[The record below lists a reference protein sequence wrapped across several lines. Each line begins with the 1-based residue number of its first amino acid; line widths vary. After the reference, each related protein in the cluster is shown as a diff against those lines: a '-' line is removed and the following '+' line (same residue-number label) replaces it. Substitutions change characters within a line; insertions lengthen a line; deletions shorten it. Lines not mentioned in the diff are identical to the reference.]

1 MANSSGSITP
11 ESVFVVSGGA
21 KGITAECVIRLARHY
36 RCKFILLGRSA
47 RNAPESA
54 WVSADSN
61 TDELELR
68 KQVSAYLTAQGEKP
82 SPARV
87 QRIVQSI
94 RAEHEIS
101 TTLQAVE
108 QAGGQ
113 AEYVSVD
120 VTNLDAVQAHLPPAI
135 QRMGGSVTGIIHG
148 AGSLADK
155 LIEKKTLDDFERVY
169 TVKVTGLQNL
179 LTCISVSSLRYLVLF
194 SSVAGFYGNIGQSD
208 YAMANE
214 ILNKTAHLIRRSYPD
229 CRVVAMNWGPWDGGM
244 VTPALKQYFAEHQ
257 IDVIPIEAGAQM
269 LIRELEGYQGGIAQV
284 VVGHAIQTAQSQP
297 GTELRSFR
305 IHRRLKLEANPF
317 LYDHVIGDHAVLPAV
332 SSMAWISNV
341 CEQLYPG
348 YTFFS
353 CGDYRVLKGIVF
365 DETVADTYTL
375 DLKEA
380 TKNED
385 EIAFDTLIWS
395 TTPNGKQRFHYRSQV
410 VLRRTLPDAP
420 RYEKLDLSETH
431 GVPGTQLYEDGTMFH
446 GPCFQG
452 VERVLNISQHGL
464 TMQCVPPEV
473 TAHQQGQFPIQTFH
487 PYLVDVQLQSVLIW
501 VRHVHQAGCLPL
513 RVGKMEQFRKIAPG
527 ERFYV
532 STEIQTSTE
541 SKVIAN
547 VFAYDAEGTLY
558 TYVSDIEVT
567 VSARLNTLFAKARG
581 GGLVEQR
588 S

>member
-1 MANSSGSITP
+1 MTTSSGSITP

-21 KGITAECVIRLARHY
+21 KGITAQCVIRLARHY
-36 RCKFILLGRSA
+36 HCKFILLGRSA
-47 RNAPESA
+47 RSTPESA
-54 WVSADSN
+54 WVSADN
-61 TDELELR
+61 TTDELELR
-68 KQVSAYLTAQGEKP
+68 RQVSAYLASQGEKP
-82 SPARV
+82 TPARV

-94 RAEHEIS
+94 RSEYEVSA
-101 TTLQAVE
+101 TLQAVA

-113 AEYVSVD
+113 AEYVGVD
-120 VTNLDAVQAHLPPAI
+120 ITNLDAVQEHLPAAV

-148 AGSLADK
+148 AGNLADK

-169 TVKVTGLQNL
+169 TVKITGLQNL
-179 LTCISVSSLRYLVLF
+179 LACIPASSLGYLVLF

-214 ILNKTAHLIRRSYPD
+214 ILNKTAHLIRRTYPN

-269 LIRELEGYQGGIAQV
+269 LIRELEGYQERAAQV
-284 VVGHAIQTAQSQP
+284 VVGQAIQTARSQLDKA
-297 GTELRSFR
+297 LRSYQ
-305 IHRRLKLEANPF
+305 IHRRLRLEANPF
-317 LYDHVIGDHAVLPAV
+317 LYDHVIGDYAVLPAV
-332 SSMAWISNV
+332 SSMAWISNI

-353 CGDYRVLKGIVF
+353 CSDYRVLKGIVF

-375 DLKEA
+375 DLKEI

-385 EIAFDTLIWS
+385 EIEFDALIWS
-395 TTPNGKQRFHYRSQV
+395 TTQAGKQRFHYRSQV
-410 VLRRTLPDAP
+410 ALRRSLPDAP

-431 GVPGTQLYEDGTMFH
+431 VVLGTQLYEDGTMFH

-452 VERVLNISQHGL
+452 VDRVLNISQHGL

-473 TAHQQGQFPIQTFH
+473 NVHKQGQFPIQTFH

-513 RVGKMEQFRKIAPG
+513 RVGKMEQFRKIGPD
-527 ERFYV
+527 EQFYV
-532 STEIQTSTE
+532 STEIQTSTD

-547 VFAYDAEGTLY
+547 VFAYDTEGVLY

-581 GGLVEQR
+581 GSLVEQR